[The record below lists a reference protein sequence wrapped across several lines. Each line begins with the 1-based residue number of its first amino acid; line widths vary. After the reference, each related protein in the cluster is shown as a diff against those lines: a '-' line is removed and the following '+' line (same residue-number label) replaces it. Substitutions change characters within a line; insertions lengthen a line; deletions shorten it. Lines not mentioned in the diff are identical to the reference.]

1 MDDALPNGLQIS
13 MSIKTL
19 QVIDLYDVLPPKRLF
34 SLNIIEETTRF
45 TLDFICGKIRTQT
58 SMDQI
63 MPMEYVS
70 EPLKKKYLMW
80 RHAMHTCL

>member
-1 MDDALPNGLQIS
+1 MDDMLPNGLQIS

-45 TLDFICGKIRTQT
+45 TLVFICGKI
-58 SMDQI
+58 
-63 MPMEYVS
+63 
-70 EPLKKKYLMW
+70 
-80 RHAMHTCL
+80 